1 MSARNSLRESPRGRG
16 GGEEGSSAR
25 TMVNDDLTVEGG
37 LGYSFQRRSSTL
49 EVESDGEGDL
59 RFSGNSD
66 LGKKAGEAGKEGEAG
81 SASR

>member
-37 LGYSFQRRSSTL
+37 LGYSFQRRSSGGRVRRRGRS
-49 EVESDGEGDL
+49 EIFREFG
-59 RFSGNSD
+59 F
-66 LGKKAGEAGKEGEAG
+66 GKESGG
-81 SASR
+81 SGKGG

>member
-1 MSARNSLRESPRGRG
+1 MSARNSLRESPWGRG

-25 TMVNDDLTVEGG
+25 TMVNDDLTVKGG
-37 LGYSFQRRSSTL
+37 LGYSFQRRSFTL
-49 EVESDGEGDL
+49 EVEGDL

-66 LGKKAGEAGKEGEAG
+66 LGKKAGETGKEDEAG